1 MVKYIFS
8 ILILSYSTLVVAEN
22 SASMMTGNV
31 REAQATII
39 KDPTQPLFYKVKS
52 VTKKSYRQ
60 RLPVLQSI
68 VLNNKKRRAIMNN
81 KYYEVGQKVNGYKI
95 SRIEKKVVYLVY
107 HSKTYPI
114 SLYSDA
120 ERFGQ

>member
-8 ILILSYSTLVVAEN
+8 ILILSYSALVVAEN
-22 SASMMTGNV
+22 RAAMMSDNV
-31 REAQATII
+31 KEAQATII
-39 KDPTQPLFYKVKS
+39 NDPTQPLFYKVKS
-52 VTKKSYRQ
+52 VTKKTYRQ
-60 RLPVLQSI
+60 GLPVLQSI
-68 VLNNKKRRAIMNN
+68 ILNNEKRRAIMNN

-95 SRIEKKVVYLVY
+95 SRIEKNMVYLVY